1 MQEDEDDMPIRS
13 VMRQGLKRAVITGGL
28 EFAHLAGRAGLMA
41 SARGMGAIFT
51 LHHVRPRTPQAFD
64 PNAHL
69 EITPDF
75 LDAAIEHLKDE
86 GYQFVALA
94 DMPARLAIARAGERF
109 AAFTLD
115 DGYRNN
121 AVHAQPVFTRHKVP
135 FTVFVAPGLAGKTHG
150 IWWETLTDLLRAVP
164 HLEFDFGSGPVI
176 LPLATPFQKQAA
188 YNRFVRFIQSDMDE
202 ATAIARLD
210 TAAKAHGIDPLT
222 ITERLV
228 MREPELKSLV
238 LNPLASIGGHT
249 VSHRA
254 LARLSDEEARR
265 EMDQSAE
272 RIAAITGQRPET
284 FAYPY
289 GDRAAV
295 SPREHR
301 LARELGFRVA
311 VTTEPGTILPR
322 SFDSPTAL
330 PRISLNGLYQK
341 PKYVGALASGIPFRL
356 MRR

>member
-1 MQEDEDDMPIRS
+1 MQEDTDDMPIRG
-13 VMRQGLKRAVITGGL
+13 VMRQGLKHAVITGGL

-51 LHHVRPRTPQAFD
+51 LHHVRPKVQQTFD

-69 EITPDF
+69 EITPEF
-75 LDAAIEHLKDE
+75 LEAAIEHLKEE

-94 DMPARLAIARAGERF
+94 DMPARLAIARDGERF

-121 AVHAQPVFTRHKVP
+121 ALHAQPVFTRHRVP
-135 FTVFVAPGLAGKTHG
+135 FTVFVSPGLACKTHS

-164 HLEFDFGSGPVI
+164 HLEFDFGSGPI
-176 LPLATPFQKQAA
+176 TLPLATLFQKQAA
-188 YNRFVRFIQSDMDE
+188 YSRFTRFIQSEMDE
-202 ATAIARLD
+202 AAAVERLD
-210 TAAKAHGIDPLT
+210 AAARAHGIDPLM

-254 LARLSDEEARR
+254 LARLGDEDARR
-265 EMDQSAE
+265 EMEESLE

-301 LARELGFRVA
+301 LAQELGLRVA

-322 SFDSPTAL
+322 SFDTPTAL

>member
-1 MQEDEDDMPIRS
+1 MPIRS
-13 VMRQGLKRAVITGGL
+13 AVRQGLKRAAITGGL
-28 EFAHLAGRAGLMA
+28 EFSRLAGRAGLMA

-51 LHHVRPRTPQAFD
+51 LHHVRPKAQHAFD

-75 LDAAIEHLKDE
+75 LDAAIEHLRAE
-86 GYQFVALA
+86 GYRFAALA
-94 DMPARLAIARAGERF
+94 DLPALMAVARSGERF

-121 AVHAQPVFTRHKVP
+121 AVHAQPVFTRQKVP
-135 FTVFVAPGLAGKTHG
+135 FTVFVAPGLSCGTHSL
-150 IWWETLTDLLRAVP
+150 WWETLAELLRALP
-164 HLEFDFGSGPVI
+164 HLDFDFGAGTVT

-188 YNRFVRFIQSDMDE
+188 FDRLAAFIRSAPDE
-202 ATAIARLD
+202 AAAVARLD
-210 TAAKAHGIDPLT
+210 RIAQGHGIEPLML
-222 ITERLV
+222 TERLV
-228 MREPELKSLV
+228 LREPELKSLA
-238 LNPLASIGGHT
+238 LNPLASLGAHT

-254 LARLSDEEARR
+254 LARLDDAEARR
-265 EMDQSAE
+265 EMAQSAE
-272 RIAAITGQRPET
+272 RVAALTGRPPEA

-301 LARELGFRVA
+301 LAAELGFRLA
-311 VTTEPGTILPR
+311 VTTAPGTLSAR
-322 SFDSPTAL
+322 SFDAPMAL

-341 PKYVGALASGIPFRL
+341 RKYVGALASGIPFRL
-356 MRR
+356 LRR

>member
-1 MQEDEDDMPIRS
+1 MPIRS

-75 LDAAIEHLKDE
+75 LEAAIEHLKEE

-121 AVHAQPVFTRHKVP
+121 AVHAQPVFTRHRVP
-135 FTVFVAPGLAGKTHG
+135 FTVFVTPGLACKTHG

-164 HLEFDFGSGPVI
+164 HLEFDFGSGPVTM
-176 LPLATPFQKQAA
+176 PLATPFQKQAA
-188 YNRFVRFIQSDMDE
+188 YDRFARFVQSDMEE
-202 ATAIARLD
+202 ASAIARLD
-210 TAAKAHGIDPLT
+210 AAAKAHGVDPLM

-238 LNPLASIGGHT
+238 LNPLASIGAHT
-249 VSHRA
+249 MSHRA
-254 LARLSDEEARR
+254 LSRLGDEEARR

-272 RIAAITGQRPET
+272 SIAAITGQRPET

-295 SPREHR
+295 SPREPR
-301 LARELGFRVA
+301 LARELGFRIA
-311 VTTEPGTILPR
+311 VTTQPGTLSPR
-322 SFDSPTAL
+322 SFDMPAAL

-356 MRR
+356 LRQ

>member
-1 MQEDEDDMPIRS
+1 MPIRS

-28 EFAHLAGRAGLMA
+28 EFAHLAERAGLMT
-41 SARGMGAIFT
+41 SARGQGAIFT
-51 LHHVRPRTPQAFD
+51 LHHVRPKAPHAFD

-75 LDAAIEHLKDE
+75 LDAAIEHLRAE

-94 DMPARLAIARAGERF
+94 DMPARMAVARPGERF

-121 AVHAQPVFTRHKVP
+121 AVHAQPVFTRQKVP
-135 FTVFVAPGLAGKTHG
+135 FTVFVAPGLSCGTHG
-150 IWWETLTDLLRAVP
+150 LWWETLAELLRPLP
-164 HLEFDFGSGPVI
+164 HLEFDFGSGPVTM
-176 LPLATPFQKQAA
+176 PLATPFQKQAA
-188 YNRFVRFIQSDMDE
+188 FDRFAAFIRSGPDE
-202 ATAIARLD
+202 AAAVEKLD
-210 TAAKAHGIDPLT
+210 AAAQEHGIDPRM

-228 MREPELKSLV
+228 LREPELKSLA
-238 LNPLASIGGHT
+238 LNPFAALGAHT

-254 LARLSDEEARR
+254 LAMLGDGEARC
-265 EMDQSAE
+265 EMAESAE
-272 RIAAITGQRPET
+272 RVAALTGRPPEA

-301 LARELGFRVA
+301 LAAELGFRVA
-311 VTTEPGTILPR
+311 VTTEPGTLSPR
-322 SFDSPTAL
+322 SFDAPTAL

-341 PKYVGALASGIPFRL
+341 RKYVGALASGIPFRL

>member
-1 MQEDEDDMPIRS
+1 MPIRTM
-13 VMRQGLKRAVITGGL
+13 MRQGLKRAVIAGGL
-28 EFAHLAGRAGLMA
+28 EVAHLAERVGLMA
-41 SARGMGAIFT
+41 SARGAGAIFT
-51 LHHVRPRTPQAFD
+51 LHHVRPKVPQAFD

-69 EITPDF
+69 EITPEF
-75 LDAAIEHLKDE
+75 LDAAIGHLKEE

-94 DMPARLAIARAGERF
+94 DMPARLVIARPGERF

-121 AVHAQPVFTRHKVP
+121 AVHAQPVFTHHKVP
-135 FTVFVAPGLAGKTHG
+135 FTVFVAPGFACKTHG
-150 IWWETLTDLLRAVP
+150 IWWETLTELLRTAP
-164 HLEFDFGSGPVI
+164 HLEFDFGSGAVT

-188 YNRFVRFIQSDMDE
+188 FDRFARFIQVDQDE
-202 ATAIARLD
+202 TAAIEKLD
-210 TAAKAHGIDPLT
+210 AAAKAHGIDPLM
-222 ITERLV
+222 IAERLI

-238 LNPLASIGGHT
+238 VNPLASVGAHT

-272 RIAAITGQRPET
+272 RIAAIIGRRPET
-284 FAYPY
+284 LAYPY

-301 LARELGFRVA
+301 IAKELGFRVA
-311 VTTEPGTILPR
+311 VTTEPGTLSAR
-322 SFDSPTAL
+322 SFDAPTTL

-341 PKYVGALASGIPFRL
+341 PKYVRALASGIPFRL

>member
-1 MQEDEDDMPIRS
+1 MPIRS

-28 EFAHLAGRAGLMA
+28 EVAHLAGRAGLMA

-51 LHHVRPRTPQAFD
+51 LHHVRPKTPQSFD

-69 EITPDF
+69 EITPEF
-75 LDAAIEHLKDE
+75 LDAAIGHLTEE

-121 AVHAQPVFTRHKVP
+121 AVHAQPVFTQHKVP
-135 FTVFVAPGLAGKTHG
+135 FTVFVSPGFACKTHG
-150 IWWETLTDLLRAVP
+150 IWWETLTELLRAAP
-164 HLEFDFGSGPVI
+164 HLDFDFGSGPI
-176 LPLATPFQKQAA
+176 TMPLATPFQKQAA
-188 YNRFVRFIQSDMDE
+188 YDRIARFIQSE
-202 ATAIARLD
+202 EVETTAIETLD
-210 TAAKAHGIDPLT
+210 TAARAHGIDPLM
-222 ITERLV
+222 ITERLI

-238 LNPLASIGGHT
+238 LNPLASIGAHT

-254 LARLSDEEARR
+254 LARLSDTEARR
-265 EMDQSAE
+265 EMEESAE
-272 RIAAITGQRPET
+272 RIAAITGRRPDT

-301 LARELGFRVA
+301 LAKDLGFRVA
-311 VTTEPGTILPR
+311 VTTDPGTLSPA
-322 SFDSPTAL
+322 SFDAPTAL

>member
-1 MQEDEDDMPIRS
+1 
-13 VMRQGLKRAVITGGL
+13 MRQGLKRAVITGGL
-28 EFAHLAGRAGLMA
+28 EFAHLAERVGLMA

-51 LHHVRPRTPQAFD
+51 LHHVRPKAPQAFD

-69 EITPDF
+69 EITPEF
-75 LDAAIEHLKDE
+75 LDAAIVHLATE

-121 AVHAQPVFTRHKVP
+121 ATHAQPVFTHHKVP
-135 FTVFVAPGLAGKTHG
+135 FTVFVAPGFACKTHG
-150 IWWETLTDLLRAVP
+150 IWWETLAELLRAVP
-164 HLEFDFGSGPVI
+164 HLEFDFGSGPVTM
-176 LPLATPFQKQAA
+176 PLATPFQKQAA
-188 YNRFVRFIQSDMDE
+188 FERFARFIHAGTDE
-202 ATAIARLD
+202 VSAVARLD
-210 TAAKAHGIDPLT
+210 EAAKAHGIEPLM

-238 LNPLASIGGHT
+238 LNPLASIGAHT
-249 VSHRA
+249 ISHRA
-254 LARLSDEEARR
+254 LARLSDEDARR
-265 EMDQSAE
+265 EIDLSAE
-272 RIAAITGQRPET
+272 RIATIIGRRPET
-284 FAYPY
+284 LAYPY

-301 LARELGFRVA
+301 LATELGFRIA
-311 VTTEPGTILPR
+311 VTTEPGTLSAR
-322 SFDSPTAL
+322 SFDTPTTL

-341 PKYVGALASGIPFRL
+341 PKYVGALASGIPFKL

>member
-1 MQEDEDDMPIRS
+1 MPIGS
-13 VMRQGLKRAVITGGL
+13 SMRQGLKRAAITGGL
-28 EFAHLAGRAGLMA
+28 EVAHLAGRAGLMA
-41 SARGMGAIFT
+41 GARGMGAIFT
-51 LHHVRPRTPQAFD
+51 LHHVRPKTRQAFD

-75 LDAAIEHLKDE
+75 LDAAIRHLADE

-121 AVHAQPVFTRHKVP
+121 AVHAQPVFTQHRVP
-135 FTVFVAPGLAGKTHG
+135 FTVFVAPGFAARTHG
-150 IWWETLTDLLRAVP
+150 IWWETLAELLRAVP
-164 HLEFDFGSGPVI
+164 HLEFDFGAGPVT
-176 LPLATPFQKQAA
+176 LPLATPLQKQVAFA
-188 YNRFVRFIQSDMDE
+188 RFARFIQAEADE
-202 ATAIARLD
+202 AAAIERLD
-210 TAAKAHGIDPLT
+210 AVARAHGIDPLMT
-222 ITERLV
+222 AERLV
-228 MREPELKSLV
+228 MREPELKSLA
-238 LNPLASIGGHT
+238 LNPLASIGAHT

-254 LARLSDEEARR
+254 LARLDDGEARR
-265 EMDQSAE
+265 EMAESAE
-272 RIAAITGQRPET
+272 RIAAITGHRPET

-289 GDRAAV
+289 GFSAAV

-301 LARELGFRVA
+301 IAKGLGFRVA
-311 VTTEPGTILPR
+311 VTTAPGTLSPR
-322 SFDSPTAL
+322 SFDTPMAL